1 MTATMKIG
9 PKDAYFLPQDAY
21 PVMHKIKE
29 IEPKDAFLCN
39 ICIDYSY
46 RNGEIMRKCGSP

>member
-1 MTATMKIG
+1 MTATIKIG

-29 IEPKDAFLCN
+29 IEPKDA
-39 ICIDYSY
+39 Y
-46 RNGEIMRKCGSP
+46 RGGH